1 MENREQIKQYIKACE
16 HMIKFFTKLIENTP
30 SGYRAISKDDR
41 LKELTELRYE
51 IKKAEWPEAENLT
64 IQHHQKILKT
74 MGELISVPIRN
85 KSILDFG
92 SCHTDLAKIAKNK
105 FEAKTVV
112 VFDCDLCQ
120 KYETNLTDPSIVS
133 TDNFRIVEQ
142 SAPYDII
149 VINDV
154 LDHTE
159 KPVYWLKRLN
169 QLLVKNTGRLFVR
182 VHPWTSRNG
191 THLSEQINKAY
202 LHLIFSDDEL
212 ATLGV
217 TNKFTRKIIDDVE
230 SYKRYFEESSLKM
243 LNHKIYKKSI
253 DLALLQNKVVIERI
267 KNNTNIQDNLFEK
280 LEIEFIDFELKN

>member
-16 HMIKFFTKLIENTP
+16 HMIKFFTKLIENSP

-51 IKKAEWPEAENLT
+51 IKKPEWPEAENLT

-74 MGELISVPIRN
+74 MGELISIPIRN
-85 KSILDFG
+85 KNLLDFG

-120 KYETNLTDPSIVS
+120 KHETSLTDPNIIS

-169 QLLVKNTGRLFVR
+169 QLLVKNTGRIFIR

-217 TNKFTRKIIDDVE
+217 TNKFTRKIIDDIE

-253 DLALLQNKVVIERI
+253 DLALLQNKVIIERI